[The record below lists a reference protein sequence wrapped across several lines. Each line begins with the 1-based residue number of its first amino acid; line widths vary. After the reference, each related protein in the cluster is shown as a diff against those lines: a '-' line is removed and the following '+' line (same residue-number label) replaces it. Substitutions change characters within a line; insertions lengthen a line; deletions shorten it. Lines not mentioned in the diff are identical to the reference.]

1 MRLDSEWIQSVSQS
15 VSQLLDLGSP
25 PLCTMGPP
33 VYINTGSCSVRQDAS
48 LRLTQ
53 REIECSTNGVPVHC
67 STLHHADRPTVILYC
82 DTVVRVKRG

>member
-15 VSQLLDLGSP
+15 VSQLLDLGLP
-25 PLCTMGPP
+25 PLWTTGPP

-53 REIECSTNGVPVHC
+53 RERESAAHMVYRLTAP
-67 STLHHADRPTVILYC
+67 LYIMLIAQL
-82 DTVVRVKRG
+82 